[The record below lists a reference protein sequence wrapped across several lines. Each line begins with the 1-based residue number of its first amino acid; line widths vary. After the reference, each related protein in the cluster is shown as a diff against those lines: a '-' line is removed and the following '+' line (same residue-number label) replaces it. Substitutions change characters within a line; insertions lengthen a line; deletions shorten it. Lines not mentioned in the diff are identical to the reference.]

1 MQEFVNFCNSIK
13 ELIESY
19 PKMDIGGAR
28 KIVSAINEYLYT
40 THEHIG
46 TIEKF
51 GSTFDF
57 FSDFHRFWH
66 NNHEEILGCTIDNK
80 NCEKVADSL
89 HGVYLATNGNAFKS
103 VWDTCGLTNKQVCRI
118 RFLTANQDFRGSR
131 SFSDLARVF
140 ESDNSIFDENNIKEE
155 PLDFLKAIEVG
166 TLSQNDKR
174 INYAKNIS
182 DFLLAHDCS
191 PYEIINRYNRD
202 VYSLRNAMIAC
213 NAGYGNKKA
222 DMFIRDMVV
231 LGIWMNVT
239 GFENIN
245 VASDINTIKVALRTG
260 IIKTEIPLVSSFLD
274 IFCYQYSY
282 IDDMNAKAWRRVW
295 EIWNNKYPNDQIAS
309 PCLLDYFV
317 YNVVG
322 RQFCK
327 ESLSIFQG
335 DNCGHIFRWHSGL
348 NKTCQ
353 VCHAQGIKRQPASVI
368 NKVMPCCDNE
378 GYVAIHMSDYVKS
391 LPNNQKIHK
400 CPFADICADKKHM
413 MPPKSISI
421 LGQTGWQSAYSIKGQ
436 GGGGLMS

>member
-1 MQEFVNFCNSIK
+1 M
-13 ELIESY
+13 
-19 PKMDIGGAR
+19 
-28 KIVSAINEYLYT
+28 
-40 THEHIG
+40 
-46 TIEKF
+46 
-51 GSTFDF
+51 
-57 FSDFHRFWH
+57 
-66 NNHEEILGCTIDNK
+66 
-80 NCEKVADSL
+80 
-89 HGVYLATNGNAFKS
+89 
-103 VWDTCGLTNKQVCRI
+103 
-118 RFLTANQDFRGSR
+118 
-131 SFSDLARVF
+131 
-140 ESDNSIFDENNIKEE
+140 
-155 PLDFLKAIEVG
+155 G

-182 DFLLAHDCS
+182 GFLLAHDCS
-191 PYEIINRYNRD
+191 PYEIINKYNRD

-245 VASDINTIKVALRTG
+245 VASDINTIKIALRTG

-295 EIWNNKYPNDQIAS
+295 EIWNNKYPNEQIAS

-327 ESLSIFQG
+327 ESLSIFKG
-335 DNCGHIFRWHSGL
+335 DNCGHIFRWHSGQ

-353 VCHAQGIKRQPASVI
+353 VCHAQG
-368 NKVMPCCDNE
+368 
-378 GYVAIHMSDYVKS
+378 VK
-391 LPNNQKIHK
+391 
-400 CPFADICADKKHM
+400 
-413 MPPKSISI
+413 
-421 LGQTGWQSAYSIKGQ
+421 
-436 GGGGLMS
+436 

>member
-1 MQEFVNFCNSIK
+1 MQEFVTFCNSIK

-19 PKMDIGGAR
+19 PQMNIGGAR
-28 KIVSAINEYLYT
+28 KIVNAINEYLYT
-40 THEHIG
+40 TYEQIG
-46 TIEKF
+46 TIEKL
-51 GSTFDF
+51 GTTFEY
-57 FSDFHRFWH
+57 FSDFHKFWH
-66 NNHEEILGCTIDNK
+66 NHHEEILGCTIDDE

-89 HGVYLATNGNAFKS
+89 HSVYLATNGNAFKS
-103 VWDTCGLTNKQVCRI
+103 VWDTCGLTNEQVCCI

-131 SFSDLARVF
+131 NFSDLVRIF
-140 ESDNSIFDENNIKEE
+140 ENDSSIFDEKNIKEE
-155 PLDFLKAIEVG
+155 PIDFLKAIDVG
-166 TLSQNDKR
+166 GLSQNDKR
-174 INYAKNIS
+174 INYAKKIS
-182 DFLLAHDCS
+182 EFLLRHNCS
-191 PYEIINRYNRD
+191 PYEIIDKYNRD
-202 VYSLRNAMIAC
+202 VFALRNAMIAC

-222 DMFIRDMVV
+222 DMFVRDMVV
-231 LGIWMNVT
+231 LGIWTNVT

-295 EIWNNKYPNDQIAS
+295 EIWNNKYKNDQITS

-335 DNCGHIFRWHSGL
+335 DNCGHIFRWHSGQ

-353 VCHAQGIKRQPASVI
+353 VCHAQGIRRQPASVI

-378 GYVAIHMSDYVKS
+378 GYVAILMTDYVKS
-391 LPNNQKIHK
+391 LPDNQKMRK

-436 GGGGLMS
+436 GGGGLMA

>member
-1 MQEFVNFCNSIK
+1 MREFVTFCNSIK

-19 PKMDIGGAR
+19 PQMDIDGAR
-28 KIVSAINEYLYT
+28 KIISIINEYLYT
-40 THEHIG
+40 THAQIG
-46 TIEKF
+46 TIEEF
-51 GSTFDF
+51 GMTFDF
-57 FSDFHRFWH
+57 FSDFHKFWH
-66 NNHEEILGCTIDNK
+66 DNHKEIIGCTIDEV

-89 HGVYLATNGNAFKS
+89 HGVYFTTNGNAFKS
-103 VWDTCGLTNKQVCRI
+103 VWDTCGLTNEQICRV

-131 SFSDLARVF
+131 NFSDLARVF

-155 PLDFLKAIEVG
+155 PLDFLRAIEVG

-174 INYAKNIS
+174 VNYAKNIS

-191 PYEIINRYNRD
+191 PYEIIDKYNRN

-231 LGIWMNVT
+231 LGIWTNVT

-295 EIWNNKYPNDQIAS
+295 EIWNEKYPNNQIAS

-335 DNCGHIFRWHSGL
+335 DNCGHIFRWHSAQ
-348 NKTCQ
+348 NRTCQ
-353 VCHAQGIKRQPASVI
+353 ICHAQGIKRQHASVI
-368 NKVMPCCDNE
+368 KKVMPCCDNE
-378 GYVAIHMSDYVKS
+378 GDVSILMTDYVKS
-391 LPNNQKIHK
+391 LPENQKIRK
-400 CPFADICADKKHM
+400 CPFIDICADKKYM

-436 GGGGLMS
+436 GGGGLMA

>member
-1 MQEFVNFCNSIK
+1 MQKFVAFCNSIK
-13 ELIESY
+13 ELVESY
-19 PKMDIGGAR
+19 PQMNVDGAR
-28 KIVSAINEYLYT
+28 KVVRAINEYLYT
-40 THEHIG
+40 SYERIG
-46 TIEKF
+46 EIQMLGT
-51 GSTFDF
+51 TFEY
-57 FSDFHRFWH
+57 FSDFHKFW
-66 NNHEEILGCTIDNK
+66 NNHHEEILGCTIDDEI
-80 NCEKVADSL
+80 CEKVADSL
-89 HGVYLATNGNAFKS
+89 HDVYITTNGDAFKS
-103 VWDTCGLTNKQVCRI
+103 VWDTCGLTKEQVCRV

-140 ESDNSIFDENNIKEE
+140 ESDNSIFDENNIKED

-182 DFLLAHDCS
+182 GFLLAHGCS
-191 PYEIINRYNRD
+191 PYEIINKYNRD
-202 VYSLRNAMIAC
+202 VYSLRNAIIAC

-245 VASDINTIKVALRTG
+245 VASDINTIKIALRTG

-295 EIWNNKYPNDQIAS
+295 EIWNDKYPNEQIAS

-327 ESLSIFQG
+327 ESLSIFKG
-335 DNCGHIFRWHSGL
+335 DNCGHIFRWHSGQ

-353 VCHAQGIKRQPASVI
+353 VCHAQGVKRQPASVI

-391 LPNNQKIHK
+391 LPNNKKIHK
-400 CPFADICADKKHM
+400 CPFSDICADRKHM

-436 GGGGLMS
+436 GGGGLMA

>member
-1 MQEFVNFCNSIK
+1 MQEFVTFCNSIK

-19 PKMDIGGAR
+19 PQMNIGGAR
-28 KIVSAINEYLYT
+28 KIVNAINEYLYT
-40 THEHIG
+40 TYEQIG
-46 TIEKF
+46 TIEKL
-51 GSTFDF
+51 GTTFEY
-57 FSDFHRFWH
+57 FSDFHKFWH
-66 NNHEEILGCTIDNK
+66 NHHEEILGCTIDDE

-89 HGVYLATNGNAFKS
+89 HSVYLATNGNAFKS
-103 VWDTCGLTNKQVCRI
+103 VWDTCGLTNEQVCCI

-131 SFSDLARVF
+131 NFSDLVRIF
-140 ESDNSIFDENNIKEE
+140 ENDSSIFDEKNIKEE
-155 PLDFLKAIEVG
+155 PIDFLKAIDVG
-166 TLSQNDKR
+166 GLSQNDKR
-174 INYAKNIS
+174 INYAKKIS
-182 DFLLAHDCS
+182 EFLLRHNCS
-191 PYEIINRYNRD
+191 PYEIIDKYNRD
-202 VYSLRNAMIAC
+202 VFALRNAMIAC

-222 DMFIRDMVV
+222 DMFVRDMVV
-231 LGIWMNVT
+231 LGIWTNVT

-274 IFCYQYSY
+274 IFCYQYNY

-295 EIWNNKYPNDQIAS
+295 EIWNNKYKNDQITS

-335 DNCGHIFRWHSGL
+335 DNCGHIFRWHSGQ

-353 VCHAQGIKRQPASVI
+353 VCHAQGIRRQPASVI

-378 GYVAIHMSDYVKS
+378 GYVAILMTDYVKS
-391 LPNNQKIHK
+391 LPDNQKMRK

-436 GGGGLMS
+436 GGGGLMA

>member
-1 MQEFVNFCNSIK
+1 MQKFVDFCNSIK
-13 ELIESY
+13 ELVESY
-19 PKMDIGGAR
+19 PHMNVDCAR
-28 KIVSAINEYLYT
+28 KVVRVINEYLYT
-40 THEHIG
+40 SYERIG
-46 TIEKF
+46 EIQMLGT
-51 GSTFDF
+51 TFDY
-57 FSDFHRFWH
+57 FSDFHKFWH
-66 NNHEEILGCTIDNK
+66 NHHEEILGCTIDDEI
-80 NCEKVADSL
+80 CAKVADSL
-89 HGVYLATNGNAFKS
+89 HNVYITTNGDAFKS
-103 VWDTCGLTNKQVCRI
+103 VWDTCGLTKEQVCRV

-131 SFSDLARVF
+131 SFSDLARKF
-140 ESDNSIFDENNIKEE
+140 EDDSTTFDENNIKED
-155 PLDFLKAIEVG
+155 PMLFLKTIEVG
-166 TLSQNDKR
+166 GLSQNDKR
-174 INYAKNIS
+174 INYAKKIS
-182 DFLLAHDCS
+182 EFLLTKNCS
-191 PYEIINRYNRD
+191 PYEIIDKYNRD
-202 VYSLRNAMIAC
+202 VFALRNDMIAC

-231 LGIWMNVT
+231 LGIWSDVI
-239 GFENIN
+239 GFEKIN

-295 EIWNNKYPNDQIAS
+295 EFWKEKYPNDQILS

-327 ESLSIFQG
+327 KTLSIFQG
-335 DNCGHIFRWHSGL
+335 DNCNHIFRWHSAQ

-353 VCHAQGIKRQPASVI
+353 VCHAQGIRRQTASVI
-368 NKVMPCCDNE
+368 NKVMPCCDKE
-378 GYVAIHMSDYVKS
+378 GYVAILMTDYVKS
-391 LPNNQKIHK
+391 LPSNQKMLK

-436 GGGGLMS
+436 GGGGLMA